1 MLNTIQK
8 EKHISVRFK
17 RKEIGRIYPHGNAF
31 KYAPR
36 GIGPKDVVSLY
47 ESVQD
52 ILDEL
57 SGPSYI
63 NWKV

>member
-8 EKHISVRFK
+8 EKHISVRLK
-17 RKEIGRIYPHGNAF
+17 RKEIGRIYSEGDAF

-36 GIGPKDVVSLY
+36 GIGPKDAVVLY
-47 ESVQD
+47 DSVQD